1 MNLLS
6 VNNMKMFNYIP
17 IVCLL
22 ALSNNMLANS
32 EAYSDNAWDIQNIRD
47 FEHTYKK
54 QDYNVAFLYSM
65 LEQYGLEVYKADVA
79 LDNENTQ
86 LTGNP
91 MIKYA
96 YLYPNLSEIRIGDSY
111 YRLKLT
117 VNKYPFYIND
127 ILDLVIAEE
136 PPYDVYDVIA
146 GLICNDYVFEEM
158 VKGEEPDDIEWNTLC
173 VWKLK
178 RELNNL
184 FVNNDLT
191 VKVSEIYSIMK
202 NFNIV
207 ANDVNEYS
215 TSPWVDSEGKS
226 YLRSLYLY
234 SRDFEKMR
242 KGNKYYSIQVVLDF
256 NGKEVD
262 KDKFWNTVNEDNII
276 QSFMN
281 KTSDYYAKKVII
293 TVESKL

>member
-47 FEHTYKK
+47 LEHTYKK

-202 NFNIV
+202 NYNIV

>member
-1 MNLLS
+1 
-6 VNNMKMFNYIP
+6 
-17 IVCLL
+17 
-22 ALSNNMLANS
+22 
-32 EAYSDNAWDIQNIRD
+32 
-47 FEHTYKK
+47 
-54 QDYNVAFLYSM
+54 M

-202 NFNIV
+202 NYNIV

>member
-1 MNLLS
+1 
-6 VNNMKMFNYIP
+6 MKMFNYIP

-32 EAYSDNAWDIQNIRD
+32 EAYSDNAWDIRNIRD

-202 NFNIV
+202 NYNIV

>member
-1 MNLLS
+1 
-6 VNNMKMFNYIP
+6 MKMFNYIP

-47 FEHTYKK
+47 LEHTYKK

-202 NFNIV
+202 NYNIV